1 MTARERR
8 AQRKALKAQMKAMR
22 AQVRAQVAELPAVK
36 RARQRRTIRRAITAT
51 IILLLLLL
59 IRCDCGPGAGAVKEL
74 EKPEVEPKTK
84 PDAGVKV
91 PPKKPLTGKGTRVNR
106 GAFGVAAPPPPS
118 WIDEFQLQVAARSPR
133 LAQCFLGVERPGA
146 LRWAASVNGKSGAAT
161 DHEFELIGS
170 VDDLTADQRECLIKV
185 LSYPPYKLTAP
196 EKEALPNRVGMV
208 IEF

>member
-8 AQRKALKAQMKAMR
+8 RALKAQMKAMR

-36 RARQRRTIRRAITAT
+36 QARQRKTIRRAVTLTVIA
-51 IILLLLLL
+51 ILLMM
-59 IRCDCGPGAGAVKEL
+59 IRCDCGDGAPGKKE
-74 EKPEVEPKTK
+74 PEVAEVDPKQK

-91 PPKKPLTGKGTRVNR
+91 PPKKPLVGKGTRVNR
-106 GAFGVAAPPPPS
+106 GAFGVAAPPPPT
-118 WIDEFQLQVAARSPR
+118 WIDEFQIQVAARSTR
-133 LAQCFLGVERPGA
+133 LAECFKGVERPGA

-170 VDDLTADQRECLIKV
+170 VDDLTAEQRECLIKV